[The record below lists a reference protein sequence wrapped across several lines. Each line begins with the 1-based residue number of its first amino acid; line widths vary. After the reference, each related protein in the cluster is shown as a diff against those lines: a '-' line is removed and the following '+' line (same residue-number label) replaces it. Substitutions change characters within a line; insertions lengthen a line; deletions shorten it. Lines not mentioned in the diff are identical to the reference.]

1 MYNPYPVSGKYI
13 PYTGNEILTISFN
26 NMEVVGANMD
36 VARALMMV
44 TVMCLASL
52 SGCFGEDS
60 RTEEI
65 SEGDL
70 KVSPSVIP
78 GGEWSVITLKADTAM
93 SVFVPYFVQDP
104 GSMRAQNGTVFDLKD
119 GDSVSMN
126 VLFPPRNSDIIF
138 LIGDYGREN
147 WPIRA
152 PDVSWAAWANGLT
165 EGSAAIMAVDNADAG
180 GEWKWIVPAN
190 ESGGDV
196 VIKSLE
202 TVRDQRSDL
211 TEADGVG
218 ASGGWVNGRDV
229 YDWVDFITDDSPCA
243 TCGPDGAVGYLDRWV
258 GNANPSY
265 EHAVVYFEGVMLGY
279 GLDRVEVHR
288 FQSNTAWSV
297 NICGYKDGSVYP
309 DEWLIFGAHF
319 DIAPP
324 VAYTPGAEIGIPGYG
339 TRHGAYDNAA
349 GSSMVLTTASVLAE
363 FDARRT
369 MVFCLWSSEEEGLW
383 GSRSFANDLPDGVTV
398 SNYLNLDMAGVNY
411 PGDYALSVYLGPDGT
426 GDVIDQP
433 GMYYLAEWIGADALD
448 LGYEIER
455 GREAWLADG
464 ESPLWGDIYEDTV
477 AVYESPTARSDHQS
491 FQNIG
496 VATLGWNG
504 LVDGYPCYHRECD
517 TMETMID
524 YMGTDDSSG
533 INNLVHS
540 WDIVTWWAVYA
551 FLHMDQTPVPNEL

>member
-1 MYNPYPVSGKYI
+1 MRG
-13 PYTGNEILTISFN
+13 FN
-26 NMEVVGANMD
+26 AV
-36 VARALMMV
+36 LMVLIMG
-44 TVMCLASL
+44 LASL
-52 SGCFGEDS
+52 AGCFGED
-60 RTEEI
+60 
-65 SEGDL
+65 EGKPALSADRL
-70 KVSPSVIP
+70 TVTPDTIT
-78 GGEWSVITLKADTAM
+78 GGDWTVITLRADTDMA
-93 SVFVPYFVQDP
+93 VFVPYFIQDP
-104 GSMRAQNGTVFDLKD
+104 GSFRAQNGTVFDLKI
-119 GDSVSMN
+119 GESVSMN
-126 VLFPPRNSDIIF
+126 ILFPPRNPDVV
-138 LIGDYGREN
+138 LLLGEYGREN

-152 PDVSWAAWANGLT
+152 PDVSWMDWVNGVT
-165 EGSAAIMAVDNADAG
+165 EGSSSITAVANQDSG
-180 GEWKWIVPAN
+180 GEWRWVVPGN
-190 ESGGDV
+190 ESGGEV
-196 VIKSLE
+196 EVKILQ
-202 TVRDQRSDL
+202 TVRDQRADL
-211 TEADGVG
+211 TESDGVG
-218 ASGGWVNGRDV
+218 ASGGWVNGRDI
-229 YDWVDFITDDSPCA
+229 YEWVDFITDDTPCA

-258 GNANPSY
+258 GNAVPSY
-265 EHAVVYFEGVMLGY
+265 EHAVIYFEGVMQGY

-288 FQSNTAWSV
+288 IQDNTAWAV

-324 VAYTPGAEIGIPGYG
+324 VAYTPGAEIGVPGYG

-349 GSSMVLTTASVLAE
+349 GSSMVLSTASVLAN

-426 GDVIDQP
+426 EEEIDQP
-433 GMYYLAEWIGADALD
+433 KMYHLAEWIGADALD
-448 LGYEIER
+448 LSYEINR
-455 GREAWLADG
+455 GREAWLEGG
-464 ESPLWGDIYEDTV
+464 ETPLWGIEYTDTV
-477 AVYESPTARSDHQS
+477 AIYESPTARSDHES

-524 YMGTDDSSG
+524 YMGTDNSTG
-533 INNLVHS
+533 INNMAHS
-540 WDIVTWWAVYA
+540 WDIITWWAVYA

>member
-1 MYNPYPVSGKYI
+1 
-13 PYTGNEILTISFN
+13 
-26 NMEVVGANMD
+26 MD

-52 SGCFGEDS
+52 SGCFGEDGGQQS
-60 RTEEI
+60 IIE
-65 SEGDL
+65 SDL

-78 GGEWSVITLKADTAM
+78 AGEWTTITLKADNDM
-93 SVFVPYFVQDP
+93 SVFIPYFIQDP
-104 GSMRAQNGTVFDLKD
+104 GSLRAQNGTVFDLKQ
-119 GDSVSMN
+119 GDSISMN
-126 VLFPPRNSDIIF
+126 VIFPPRNSDII
-138 LIGDYGREN
+138 LLMGDYGREN

-152 PDVSWAAWANGLT
+152 PDISWASWANGNT
-165 EGSAAIMAVDNADAG
+165 DRSAAILAVDNEDVG
-180 GEWKWIVPAN
+180 GEWRWIVPSN
-190 ESGGDV
+190 QSGGDV
-196 VIKSLE
+196 VVKALE
-202 TVRDQRSDL
+202 TVRSQRSDL

-218 ASGGWVNGRDV
+218 ASDGWVNGRDV
-229 YDWVDFITDDSPCA
+229 YEWVEFITDDTPCA

-265 EHAVVYFEGVMLGY
+265 EHAVTYFEGVMLGY

-324 VAYTPGAEIGIPGYG
+324 VAYTPGAEVGIPGYG

-349 GSSMVLTTASVLAE
+349 GSSMVLSTASVLAE

-383 GSRSFANDLPDGVTV
+383 GSRSFAGDIPDGVTV

-426 GDVIDQP
+426 GEEIDQP

-448 LGYEIER
+448 LSYEIER
-455 GREAWLADG
+455 GREAWLEGG

-477 AVYESPTARSDHQS
+477 AIYESPTARSDHQS

-517 TMETMID
+517 TMDTMID
-524 YMGTDDSSG
+524 YMGTDDSTG

>member
-1 MYNPYPVSGKYI
+1 MYNPYPVSGKCI
-13 PYTGNEILTISFN
+13 PHNGNEILTISFN
-26 NMEVVGANMD
+26 NRDVIGRNMD

-52 SGCFGEDS
+52 SGCFGEDNPPK
-60 RTEEI
+60 EI
-65 SEGDL
+65 SDDSL
-70 KVSPSVIP
+70 KVSPSVLP
-78 GGEWSVITLKADTAM
+78 GGEWSVVTLKADTAM

-119 GDSVSMN
+119 GESVSMN
-126 VLFPPRNSDIIF
+126 VLFPPRNSDVIF

-152 PDVSWAAWANGLT
+152 PDVSWAAWADGQT
-165 EGSAAIMAVDNADAG
+165 EGSAAIMAAENEDAG
-180 GEWKWIVPAN
+180 GQWKWIVPAN
-190 ESGGDV
+190 QSGGDV
-196 VIKSLE
+196 IIKSLE
-202 TVRDQRSDL
+202 TIRNQRSDL

-229 YDWVDFITDDSPCA
+229 YEWVDFIADDTPCA
-243 TCGPDGAVGYLDRWV
+243 TCGPDGAVGYLDRWI

-265 EHAVVYFEGVMLGY
+265 EHAITYFEGVMQGY

-288 FQSNTAWSV
+288 FQWNTAWAV

-324 VAYTPGAEIGIPGYG
+324 IAYTPGAEQGIPGYG

-349 GSSMVLTTASVLAE
+349 GSSMVLSTAKVLAE

-383 GSRSFANDLPDGVTV
+383 GSRSFANDLPDGITV

-455 GREAWLADG
+455 GREAWLEDG

-477 AVYESPTARSDHQS
+477 AIYESPTARSDHDS

-524 YMGTDDSSG
+524 YMGTDDSTG